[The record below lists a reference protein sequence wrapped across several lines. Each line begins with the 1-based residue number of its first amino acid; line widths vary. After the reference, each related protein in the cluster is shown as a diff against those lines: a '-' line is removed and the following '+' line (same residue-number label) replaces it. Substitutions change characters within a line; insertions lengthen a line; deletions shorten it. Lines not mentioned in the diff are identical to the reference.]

1 MFCFWDNFL
10 RWRRVQKVSKYLPL
24 NSIVC
29 DIGCGKEAYFLK
41 KFSPLIKKGIGLDEE
56 IEDYNDP
63 NLEFKKFKTTDSLP
77 LENES
82 CEVITMMAVIEHLS
96 YPQEILKECFRCLK
110 QGGKIIITT
119 PTPISKP
126 ILELSAFKLNLID
139 KKEISDHKN
148 YFWPERLKLMLVSAG
163 FKEENIKSRFFELL
177 LNSLTIAKK

>member
-82 CEVITMMAVIEHLS
+82 CEVITMMAVIAMD
-96 YPQEILKECFRCLK
+96 IAICFTLCGSRSGERK
-110 QGGKIIITT
+110 Q
-119 PTPISKP
+119 SKTDRRR
-126 ILELSAFKLNLID
+126 E
-139 KKEISDHKN
+139 
-148 YFWPERLKLMLVSAG
+148 
-163 FKEENIKSRFFELL
+163 
-177 LNSLTIAKK
+177 